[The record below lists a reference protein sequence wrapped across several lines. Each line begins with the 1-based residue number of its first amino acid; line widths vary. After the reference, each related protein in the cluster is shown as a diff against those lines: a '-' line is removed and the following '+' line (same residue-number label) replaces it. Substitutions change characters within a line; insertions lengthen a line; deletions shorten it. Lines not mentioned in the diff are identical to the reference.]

1 MQPIPHR
8 ALPLTSKIQTVVENV
23 KKRRAVAYWLLIGV
37 ILFVVQVLLGGIT
50 RLTGSGLSITEWKP
64 VLGAIPPLNDRDWQ
78 TAFEKYQ
85 QIAQY
90 RYLNSHF
97 TLSDF
102 KAIYFWEWLHRDW
115 GRISGLY
122 IVAGTLIFWLRR
134 RLDRRLLYQCLAIIV
149 LTGLQ
154 GAIGWIMVASGLD
167 DSELLYVSHIKLAIH
182 FMVAMALVCYTFWVM
197 LEQRIPGERL
207 VIHPKLRSFTVV
219 TTLLVC
225 IQLVYGAFMAGLKA
239 APAAPTWPKINGE
252 WVPSQVSQYGNR
264 SFSGLSVLTDH
275 PLMVHFVHRT
285 LAYILFVILVI
296 WFLRAAKA
304 AREAA
309 EDNALSDTRHWPLL
323 LVLTQVILGIY
334 TVISAPQMTPGHFG
348 SFEIL
353 AQLHQLM
360 AMFLLLALVANLYV
374 IRSRP
379 ARQ

>member
-8 ALPLTSKIQTVVENV
+8 ALPLTSKIQTVVTDV
-23 KKRRAVAYWLLIGV
+23 KKRRQVAYWLLIGV
-37 ILFVVQVLLGGIT
+37 LLFIIQVLLGGIT

-64 VLGAIPPLNDRDWQ
+64 VLGAIPPLNDRDWHA
-78 TAFEKYQ
+78 AFEKYQ

-90 RYLNSHF
+90 RYVNSHF

-115 GRISGLY
+115 GRLSGMY
-122 IVAGTLIFWLRR
+122 IVIGTLIFWFRR
-134 RLDRRLLYQCLAIIV
+134 RLDRRLLYQCLVIIV

-182 FMVAMALVCYTFWVM
+182 FMVAMALVCYTLWVV
-197 LEQRIPGERL
+197 LELLIPKEKRVVNPRL
-207 VIHPKLRSFTVV
+207 RRFTVI
-219 TTLLVC
+219 TTVLVC

-239 APAAPTWPKINGE
+239 ATAAPTWPKINGE
-252 WVPSQVSQYGNR
+252 WVPSNVNTYGNR
-264 SFSGLSVLTDH
+264 SFAGLSILTDH

-285 LAYILFVILVI
+285 LAYVIFVLLIV

-309 EDNALSDTRHWPLL
+309 EDNALSGTRHWPLL

-334 TVISAPQMTPGHFG
+334 TVISAPQMVPGHFG

-353 AQLHQLM
+353 AQLHQLV

-379 ARQ
+379 AAQ